1 MQRPQITPYRH
12 LLVRVIVLAILA
24 LLALVFAA
32 RVEGLW

>member
-1 MQRPQITPYRH
+1 MARHPTTSTTH

-24 LLALVFAA
+24 LLALAFAA